1 MTFWGPQQ
9 VFCTAWESLDLVSV
23 GSHQDRTFCMC
34 GWRQAP
40 KHEFT
45 ASLAGLPPSS
55 VPPART
61 RSRPQLAHSHPG
73 YDYLV
78 PHFSTANI
86 KYSEG
91 RARNPASHCAKR
103 VPTPI
108 SPPKRSS
115 QLFEMAQ
122 RQELR
127 TESHDTGGWEF
138 FLLLG
143 VEPRF
148 WASHPS
154 SLSPRS
160 PILFSLLSVCDLTYL
175 STLLPQRNLYF
186 CGPGT
191 SHEAQAMTEIK
202 PSSLYFHSV
211 SLCNQ
216 QLCLYQLESL
226 PSS

>member
-1 MTFWGPQQ
+1 MQGEKLDVTFWGPQR

-23 GSHQDRTFCMC
+23 GSHQDRTFCIC

-40 KHEFT
+40 KHELT
-45 ASLAGLPPSS
+45 ASLAGLHPSS

-61 RSRPQLAHSHPG
+61 RSRPQLAYSHPG

-122 RQELR
+122 CQELR
-127 TESHDTGGWEF
+127 TESHDTGGNF
-138 FLLLG
+138 SFLLELSPDFG
-143 VEPRF
+143 QPSPAVCPQG
-148 WASHPS
+148 HPS
-154 SLSPRS
+154 SFHCSA
-160 PILFSLLSVCDLTYL
+160 SVI
-175 STLLPQRNLYF
+175 SR
-186 CGPGT
+186 T
-191 SHEAQAMTEIK
+191 SA
-202 PSSLYFHSV
+202 PSSPKGICISV
-211 SLCNQ
+211 GQGL
-216 QLCLYQLESL
+216 LAKPE
-226 PSS
+226 P

>member
-1 MTFWGPQQ
+1 MTWF
-9 VFCTAWESLDLVSV
+9 LLVATRTEPSACV
-23 GSHQDRTFCMC
+23 AGDR
-34 GWRQAP
+34 
-40 KHEFT
+40 HLNIEFT
-45 ASLAGLPPSS
+45 ASLAGLHPSS

-61 RSRPQLAHSHPG
+61 RSRPQLAYSHPG

-108 SPPKRSS
+108 SPPKRSG

-122 RQELR
+122 CQELR
-127 TESHDTGGWEF
+127 TESHDTGEWEF
-138 FLLLG
+138 FLPLG

-160 PILFSLLSVCDLTYL
+160 PILFLLLSVCDLTYL

-186 CGPGT
+186 CGAGT
-191 SHEAQAMTEIK
+191 SHKAQTMTEIK
-202 PSSLYFHSV
+202 PSSLYFHGSV